1 MTRTHS
7 SPALVPILSAG
18 RHRTPRKGACFM
30 EFASYLAGERWSDHP
45 ACTHPALAFLARMV
59 NDCTSDRE
67 RSRLAELI
75 PSVIALNGDDPRIEL
90 LLALRVATNAL
101 PIASEPRQRALAVG
115 ILACRMRL
123 ARFGPSDD
131 ADLESRIDEA
141 LAKAPLAARWARD
154 FVAGNTAP
162 ARGRSVS
169 RRGAGGGGGGPGAGP
184 PPPRGGAAGGPGA
197 PRRRRRSACSAS
209 HRPAAPVRMPCSG
222 RCCAARSRTARRCSG
237 RPQPNCGSRVRLLL
251 SSKKPS

>member
-1 MTRTHS
+1 MTKTMTS
-7 SPALVPILSAG
+7 GPALVPILSAG
-18 RHRTPRKGACFM
+18 RHRTPRTGACFM

-45 ACTHPALAFLARMV
+45 ACTHPALAFVARMI

-75 PSVIALNGDDPRIEL
+75 PSVIGLNGEDPRVEL

-123 ARFGPSDD
+123 AELAVPDD

-141 LAKAPLAARWARD
+141 LAKAPLATRWAQD
-154 FVAGNTAP
+154 FVSGSTAP
-162 ARGRSVS
+162 TRGRTVS
-169 RRGAGGGGGGPGAGP
+169 RMTESVIRVGVLGIAQACSPGADALLREVLRGAIADCTAVLAETSAEDRLAGPGALELEE
-184 PPPRGGAAGGPGA
+184 AVIA
-197 PRRRRRSACSAS
+197 RRRNDA
-209 HRPAAPVRMPCSG
+209 V
-222 RCCAARSRTARRCSG
+222 
-237 RPQPNCGSRVRLLL
+237 PQGERLLAL
-251 SSKKPS
+251 GRG